1 LEIEVQLAQKGRKD
15 LVADQNEDLRDVRFF
30 SDQNLHRSELS
41 QIEVQLAQKG
51 RKDLVA
57 DQNEDLRDVRF
68 FSENLFLLV
77 TMPKEIKR
85 LHLVY
90 IYIFH
95 KFQVLIKEASM
106 EKNH

>member
-1 LEIEVQLAQKGRKD
+1 MTSYVCYNNNRGNLE
-15 LVADQNEDLRDVRFF
+15 
-30 SDQNLHRSELS
+30 
-41 QIEVQLAQKG
+41 IEVQLAQKG

-90 IYIFH
+90 IYLPQISSFN
-95 KFQVLIKEASM
+95 QRSIDG
-106 EKNH
+106 EKSLKWSK